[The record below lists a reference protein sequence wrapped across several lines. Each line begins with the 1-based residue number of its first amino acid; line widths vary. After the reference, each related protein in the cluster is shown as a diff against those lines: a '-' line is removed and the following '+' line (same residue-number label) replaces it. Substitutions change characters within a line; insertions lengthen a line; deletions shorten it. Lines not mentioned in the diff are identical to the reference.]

1 MFLDISMNL
10 RIISK
15 KQDIITMKTY
25 DKQITEFGK
34 EIADE
39 ILIKEKNPSYVPFL
53 VKESIA
59 RSISNIYGEPLRK
72 ATEDLE
78 DSIHRELR
86 RRRD

>member
-1 MFLDISMNL
+1 MDL

-15 KQDIITMKTY
+15 KQDIINMKTY

-39 ILIKEKNPSYVPFL
+39 ILTKETNPSYVPFL

-59 RSISNIYGEPLRK
+59 RSISNIYNEPLRK
-72 ATEDLE
+72 TTEDLE
-78 DSIHRELR
+78 DSIQRELR
-86 RRRD
+86 KRRDV